1 MKRDHAFEKL
11 QTEILQVFQYV
22 LWYAVCQKTK
32 TRKRRKSI
40 VNFVKQKIPI
50 GNICNYQETAKEQ
63 TICYGSA
70 IFASQMSKTT
80 FRVLFLFLTSNFE
93 Q

>member
-1 MKRDHAFEKL
+1 MKRDHTFEKL

-22 LWYAVCQKTK
+22 LCYAVCQKTK
-32 TRKRRKSI
+32 TRKHRKSI

-70 IFASQMSKTT
+70 VFASQMSKTT

>member
-11 QTEILQVFQYV
+11 QTEILQVFQYA
-22 LWYAVCQKTK
+22 LWYTVCQKTK
-32 TRKRRKSI
+32 NRKRRKSI

-50 GNICNYQETAKEQ
+50 GNICNHQETAREQ
-63 TICYGSA
+63 TICSASA
-70 IFASQMSKTT
+70 IFASQMSKAT

>member
-1 MKRDHAFEKL
+1 MKRDHTFEKL
-11 QTEILQVFQYV
+11 QTEILQIFQYV
-22 LWYAVCQKTK
+22 VCQKTK
-32 TRKRRKSI
+32 TRKHRKSI

-70 IFASQMSKTT
+70 VFASQMSKTT
-80 FRVLFLFLTSNFE
+80 FRVLFLFLTSNFK